1 MNLSS
6 HLVTFCTSYIW
17 MAHNLEKGSFVVSK
31 INDYHRIF
39 ILQKRGL
46 KCCLWKCDAFGI
58 CLIGW
63 CLELVISV
71 NSLSYN
77 TLSLNSLC
85 CAICFVMCTF
95 LQETGQIYVLQ
106 LELCIYTLISCVP
119 LQSKLDCWNPQWIQE
134 ILFTL
139 RIMSCNSFPQDCL
152 RVFQGFYRVSPRK
165 FPVDVLTFAFLKFF
179 SLGSDQ

>member
-1 MNLSS
+1 MLPLEMRCIWHMPDWLVFRAS
-6 HLVTFCTSYIW
+6 HICEFTIIQHPVPQQPL
-17 MAHNLEKGSFVVSK
+17 L
-31 INDYHRIF
+31 
-39 ILQKRGL
+39 
-46 KCCLWKCDAFGI
+46 CL
-58 CLIGW
+58 
-63 CLELVISV
+63 
-71 NSLSYN
+71 
-77 TLSLNSLC
+77 
-85 CAICFVMCTF
+85 CFVMCAF

-152 RVFQGFYRVSPRK
+152 RVFQGFYSVSPRK